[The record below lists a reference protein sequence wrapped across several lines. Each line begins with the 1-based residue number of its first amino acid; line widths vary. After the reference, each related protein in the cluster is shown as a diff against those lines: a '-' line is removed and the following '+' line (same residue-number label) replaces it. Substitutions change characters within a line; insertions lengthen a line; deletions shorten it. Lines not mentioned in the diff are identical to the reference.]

1 MTFALTEPTAG
12 FDGIEIYTTRPDTL
26 AGASFIA
33 LAPEHPLS
41 KALAEKNDALA
52 AFNVDVRRTGTSEE
66 DIERAE
72 KRGFDTG
79 LKVENPVR
87 PGETLPVYV
96 ANFVLMD
103 YGTGAIFACPA
114 HDQRDLDFAR
124 KYGLPVIDTFEALED
139 PAPVANEAFVPAK
152 TEKVRFIDQPAGV
165 DIATGQDAIDATIT
179 WAEANGIGEGQTQFR
194 LRDWGISRQRYWG
207 CPIPVVH
214 CDACGIVP
222 VPKADLPV
230 KLPDDV
236 SFAEPGN
243 PLDRHPTWRDVAC
256 PSCGRPARRET
267 DTMDTFVDSSWYF
280 VRFTDPTSETPANAD
295 AAKYWLPVDQYI
307 GGVEHAILHL
317 LYSRFWTR
325 AMTDTGHTDNLKEP
339 FAALFTQGMVT
350 HETYKGD
357 DGAWLTPGEVEL
369 SGEGGTRKA
378 TKRATGRAVTI
389 GGIEKMSKSKRNIV
403 DSDEIVGSYG
413 ADCAR
418 WFMLSDS
425 PPERDVQWTEA
436 GVAGASRFVQRV
448 WRFVD
453 DAIAR
458 GAGGDTAMPGS
469 FADEA
474 LALRRVA
481 HKTLDQVGSDIEG
494 LRFNVAVAKIYEFAN
509 ALQSA
514 LAQDEPKPDM
524 QWAVREAA
532 EIMVQLV
539 GPMMPHLG
547 EECWARL
554 GNNTLL
560 ADQPWPVADPAL
572 LVDDRITVAV
582 QVNGKRRDEIS
593 VAKTADK
600 AAVEA
605 AALALESVQRALD
618 GNAPK
623 RVIVV

>member
-1 MTFALTEPTAG
+1 
-12 FDGIEIYTTRPDTL
+12 
-26 AGASFIA
+26 
-33 LAPEHPLS
+33 
-41 KALAEKNDALA
+41 
-52 AFNVDVRRTGTSEE
+52 TGTSEE

-165 DIATGQDAIDATIT
+165 DVATGQDAIDATIT
-179 WAEANGIGEGQTQFR
+179 WAEAKGIGEGQTQFR

-295 AAKYWLPVDQYI
+295 AAQYWLPVDQYI

-453 DAIAR
+453 DTIAK
-458 GAGGDTAMPGS
+458 GASGDTEMPGS
-469 FADEA
+469 FSDDA

-623 RVIVV
+623 RVIVVPQRIVNVVV

>member
-1 MTFALTEPTAG
+1 
-12 FDGIEIYTTRPDTL
+12 
-26 AGASFIA
+26 
-33 LAPEHPLS
+33 
-41 KALAEKNDALA
+41 
-52 AFNVDVRRTGTSEE
+52 
-66 DIERAE
+66 
-72 KRGFDTG
+72 
-79 LKVENPVR
+79 
-87 PGETLPVYV
+87 
-96 ANFVLMD
+96 
-103 YGTGAIFACPA
+103 
-114 HDQRDLDFAR
+114 
-124 KYGLPVIDTFEALED
+124 
-139 PAPVANEAFVPAK
+139 
-152 TEKVRFIDQPAGV
+152 
-165 DIATGQDAIDATIT
+165 
-179 WAEANGIGEGQTQFR
+179 
-194 LRDWGISRQRYWG
+194 
-207 CPIPVVH
+207 
-214 CDACGIVP
+214 
-222 VPKADLPV
+222 
-230 KLPDDV
+230 
-236 SFAEPGN
+236 
-243 PLDRHPTWRDVAC
+243 
-256 PSCGRPARRET
+256 
-267 DTMDTFVDSSWYF
+267 
-280 VRFTDPTSETPANAD
+280 
-295 AAKYWLPVDQYI
+295 
-307 GGVEHAILHL
+307 
-317 LYSRFWTR
+317 
-325 AMTDTGHTDNLKEP
+325 
-339 FAALFTQGMVT
+339 
-350 HETYKGD
+350 
-357 DGAWLTPGEVEL
+357 
-369 SGEGGTRKA
+369 
-378 TKRATGRAVTI
+378 
-389 GGIEKMSKSKRNIV
+389 
-403 DSDEIVGSYG
+403 
-413 ADCAR
+413 
-418 WFMLSDS
+418 DS

-453 DAIAR
+453 DAIAK
-458 GAGGDTAMPGS
+458 GAGGDTEMPGS
-469 FADEA
+469 FSDDA

-623 RVIVV
+623 RVIVVPQRIVNVVV